1 MDTMENNVA
10 PQQTEEEG
18 IDIMALLRNLWD
30 GRKTVLICLGIFVAL
45 GLTAALTMKRAYTVK
60 TIMGNPCTCSR
71 STKTLRHSLT
81 VSLKTFITQAF
92 ACRQAPG

>member
-1 MDTMENNVA
+1 MENNVA

-60 TIMGNPCTCSR
+60 TIMVPQINSR
-71 STKTLRHSLT
+71 QNSSLG
-81 VSLKTFITQAF
+81 SLAALAGIDLGMQTAATTE
-92 ACRQAPG
+92 